1 MVTEN
6 QTALEEMV
14 RLAQRADEPGARP
27 GTVIHKGSDDSAK
40 IEVLAVSSAGY
51 CWIYDTQSAE
61 PSRVNRNMLLT
72 KLKQTRADGS
82 YVFTTVKP
90 SFSPKRGTFQCLLSP
105 SNPERER
112 YSLLGFGTCPKSN
125 LTSPMQ
131 VELHMQHCHKTEWRT
146 IQQEKVEKE
155 KSEEREL
162 RKLLLTNA
170 ANSASVKDTE
180 KQNEFT
186 CDECEK
192 SFSSHIAL
200 TGHKRTHLKVK

>member
-1 MVTEN
+1 MTTEN
-6 QTALEEMV
+6 QTVLEEMV
-14 RLAQRADEPGARP
+14 RLAQRADEPGDRP
-27 GTVIHKGSDDSAK
+27 GTVIHKGSDDSAPMVVST
-40 IEVLAVSSAGY
+40 ISSAGY
-51 CWIYDTQSAE
+51 CWIYDTESAE

-90 SFSPKRGTFQCLLSP
+90 SFSPKRGTFQCLLHT

-162 RKLLLTNA
+162 RKLFLTNA
-170 ANSASVKDTE
+170 VNSIPVKGTE
-180 KQNEFT
+180 ELNKFE
-186 CDECEK
+186 CDECGK
-192 SFSSHIAL
+192 GFTSHIAL
-200 TGHKRTHLKVK
+200 TGHKRTHK